1 MFCPGESYGLCRLW
15 DHKESYISF
24 HTIGKVYKAP
34 PKLMRGAL
42 SAPSWCLCQKLSLS
56 LFYWNKTFATKSSE
70 WLKLCLW
77 SQSKILSFED
87 QESNTIHHK
96 LSINFY
102 CVCACVLNHFSQVQ
116 LFATLWTVASQAPL
130 SMGFPRQEY
139 WSELLCPP
147 PRDLPDS
154 RIETASL
161 RSPALSGRF
170 FTSSTTREAHVSI
183 TFSKI
188 SEDFPLILNLEK
200 ITKEQTL
207 TLLDPFL

>member
-1 MFCPGESYGLCRLW
+1 MGITALLL
-15 DHKESYISF
+15 
-24 HTIGKVYKAP
+24 
-34 PKLMRGAL
+34 PKSWLAAEKMETNSKSNQVGSGGAL
-42 SAPSWCLCQKLSLS
+42 VA
-56 LFYWNKTFATKSSE
+56 
-70 WLKLCLW
+70 KLCLT
-77 SQSKILSFED
+77 L
-87 QESNTIHHK
+87 
-96 LSINFY
+96 
-102 CVCACVLNHFSQVQ
+102 
-116 LFATLWTVASQAPL
+116 ATLWTVASQAPL